1 MHVAIIVQKMIIR
14 QRGLSIFSAMSFY
27 PTSNNEKLC
36 FYMNIRLYIP
46 YIQGNI
52 RPLYFR
58 PFRPPCL
65 RANLSLGKLHWL
77 KLFFF

>member
-14 QRGLSIFSAMSFY
+14 QRGFFSIFSAMSFY

-36 FYMNIRLYIP
+36 FYMNIRLYIL

-52 RPLYFR
+52 RPALFS
-58 PFRPPCL
+58 PISPS
-65 RANLSLGKLHWL
+65 LSTG
-77 KLFFF
+77 

>member
-36 FYMNIRLYIP
+36 FYMNIRLYIL

-52 RPLYFR
+52 RP
-58 PFRPPCL
+58 
-65 RANLSLGKLHWL
+65 A
-77 KLFFF
+77 LF

>member
-36 FYMNIRLYIP
+36 FYMNIRLYIL

-52 RPLYFR
+52 RPALFS
-58 PFRPPCL
+58 PISPS
-65 RANLSLGKLHWL
+65 LSTG
-77 KLFFF
+77 